1 MLMLITV
8 CLLVNLQKQKQLDKK
23 QATIDQLST
32 KLDQLQ
38 EESSAQVQK
47 GLTSSLHKELI
58 TTVPKKDAQ
67 TNSKRWESKAQALQQ
82 QLEKVIAHRLA
93 LSIPLLTGSLQISP
107 VAAKGLDIQSAQ

>member
-23 QATIDQLST
+23 QVTIDQLST
-32 KLDQLQ
+32 NLDQLQ

-47 GLTSSLHKELI
+47 DLSSSLHTEL
-58 TTVPKKDAQ
+58 TAKVQEKDAQ
-67 TNSKRWESKAQALQQ
+67 TNSKRWESKAQALQH